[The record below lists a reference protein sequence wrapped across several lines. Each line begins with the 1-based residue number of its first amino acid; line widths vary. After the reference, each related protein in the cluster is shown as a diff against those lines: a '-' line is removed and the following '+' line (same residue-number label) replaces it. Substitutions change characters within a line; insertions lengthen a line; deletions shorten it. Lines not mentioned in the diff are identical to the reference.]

1 MGMLGRIK
9 KNKVMA
15 DFSNYIYTISGK
27 PKSGKTSLVYKCA
40 VEKFGNADNLLL
52 VAFERGYNAL
62 NDINAVDIEKYD
74 EFVELV
80 DELVKNKKDLPYKMV
95 ALDTVDIMQDLAI
108 PYMLKKASRRDNKMY
123 KVISDVPYGN
133 GWNLLQEVIYEQVNK
148 LVKAGYNLWFITHD
162 EDKTFTTKDGLSYDK
177 TVLSLTG
184 KVRDVCVNMSDFIV
198 YIDTTQRKVDD
209 KIIDERIIRFRGDST
224 IEAGG
229 RLEQVVES
237 IPYSIK
243 GFIKAVEDAILA
255 EYGGDTKAV
264 EKAKEEQTKDLEERV
279 DRFIGN
285 LDQPEEEPEEP
296 ALNKVEAVNTIK
308 ANISKLNFADV
319 QNVMKKHGFANFNN
333 PDEIPEEG
341 LLEILKMIK

>member
-162 EDKTFTTKDGLSYDK
+162 KDKTFTTKDGLSYDK

-285 LDQPEEEPEEP
+285 LDRPEEEEP
-296 ALNKVEAVNTIK
+296 TLNKVEAVNTIK

>member
-162 EDKTFTTKDGLSYDK
+162 KDKTFTTKDGLSYDK

-255 EYGGDTKAV
+255 EYGGDVKAV

-285 LDQPEEEPEEP
+285 LDQPEEEEP
-296 ALNKVEAVNTIK
+296 KLNKAEAVNTIK

-319 QNVMKKHGFANFNN
+319 QNVMKKYGFANFNN

>member
-133 GWNLLQEVIYEQVNK
+133 GWNLLQEVIYH
-148 LVKAGYNLWFITHD
+148 I
-162 EDKTFTTKDGLSYDK
+162 
-177 TVLSLTG
+177 
-184 KVRDVCVNMSDFIV
+184 
-198 YIDTTQRKVDD
+198 
-209 KIIDERIIRFRGDST
+209 
-224 IEAGG
+224 
-229 RLEQVVES
+229 
-237 IPYSIK
+237 
-243 GFIKAVEDAILA
+243 
-255 EYGGDTKAV
+255 
-264 EKAKEEQTKDLEERV
+264 
-279 DRFIGN
+279 
-285 LDQPEEEPEEP
+285 
-296 ALNKVEAVNTIK
+296 
-308 ANISKLNFADV
+308 
-319 QNVMKKHGFANFNN
+319 
-333 PDEIPEEG
+333 
-341 LLEILKMIK
+341 

>member
-123 KVISDVPYGN
+123 KVISDIPYGN

-162 EDKTFTTKDGLSYDK
+162 KDKTFTTKDGLSYDK
-177 TVLSLTG
+177 TILSLTG
-184 KVRDVCVNMSDFIV
+184 KVREVCVNMSDFIV
-198 YIDTTQRKVDD
+198 YIDTTQRKVGD
-209 KIIDERIIRFRGDST
+209 KIIDERILRFRGDST

-255 EYGGDTKAV
+255 EYGGDVKAV
-264 EKAKEEQTKDLEERV
+264 EKAKKEQTKDLEERV
-279 DRFIGN
+279 DRFISN
-285 LDQPEEEPEEP
+285 LDEPEEQEP
-296 ALNKVEAVNTIK
+296 TLNKTEAVNTIK

-319 QNVMKKHGFANFNN
+319 QNVMQKHGFANFNN

>member
-123 KVISDVPYGN
+123 KVISDIPYGN

-162 EDKTFTTKDGLSYDK
+162 KDKTFTTKDGLSYDK
-177 TVLSLTG
+177 TILSLTG
-184 KVRDVCVNMSDFIV
+184 KVREVCVNMSDFIV
-198 YIDTTQRKVDD
+198 YIDTTQRKVGD
-209 KIIDERIIRFRGDST
+209 KIIDERILRFRGDST

-255 EYGGDTKAV
+255 EYGGDVKAV

-279 DRFIGN
+279 DRFISN
-285 LDQPEEEPEEP
+285 LDEPEEP
-296 ALNKVEAVNTIK
+296 EPTLNKTEAVNTIK

-319 QNVMKKHGFANFNN
+319 QNIMKKYGFANFNN

>member
-162 EDKTFTTKDGLSYDK
+162 KDKTFTTKDGLSYDK

-285 LDQPEEEPEEP
+285 LDQPEEEEQK
-296 ALNKVEAVNTIK
+296 LNKVEAVNTIK

>member
-162 EDKTFTTKDGLSYDK
+162 KDKTFTTKDGLSYDK

-279 DRFIGN
+279 DRFIDN
-285 LDQPEEEPEEP
+285 LDKPEEEEP
-296 ALNKVEAVNTIK
+296 KLNKVEAVNTIK

-319 QNVMKKHGFANFNN
+319 QNIMKKYGFANFNN

>member
-162 EDKTFTTKDGLSYDK
+162 KDKTFTTKDGLSYDK

-229 RLEQVVES
+229 RLEKVVES

-255 EYGGDTKAV
+255 EYGGDVKAV

-285 LDQPEEEPEEP
+285 LDKPEEEEP
-296 ALNKVEAVNTIK
+296 KLNKVEAVNTIK

>member
-162 EDKTFTTKDGLSYDK
+162 KDKTFTTKDGLSYDK

-279 DRFIGN
+279 DRFIDN
-285 LDQPEEEPEEP
+285 LDKPEEPEP
-296 ALNKVEAVNTIK
+296 TLNKVEAVSTIK

-319 QNVMKKHGFANFNN
+319 QNTMKKYGFANFNN

>member
-162 EDKTFTTKDGLSYDK
+162 KDKTFTTKDGLSYDK

-279 DRFIGN
+279 DRFIDN
-285 LDQPEEEPEEP
+285 LDKSEEQEPK
-296 ALNKVEAVNTIK
+296 LNKVEAVNTIK

-319 QNVMKKHGFANFNN
+319 QNIMKKYGFANFNN

>member
-123 KVISDVPYGN
+123 KVISDIPYGN

-162 EDKTFTTKDGLSYDK
+162 KDKTFTTKDGLSYDK
-177 TVLSLTG
+177 TILSLTG
-184 KVRDVCVNMSDFIV
+184 KVREVCVNMSDFIV
-198 YIDTTQRKVDD
+198 YIDTTQRKVGD
-209 KIIDERIIRFRGDST
+209 KIIDERILRFRGDST

-255 EYGGDTKAV
+255 EYGGDVKAV

-279 DRFIGN
+279 DRFISN
-285 LDQPEEEPEEP
+285 LDEPEEQEP
-296 ALNKVEAVNTIK
+296 TLNKTEAVNTIK

-319 QNVMKKHGFANFNN
+319 QNIMKKYGFTNFNN

>member
-162 EDKTFTTKDGLSYDK
+162 KDKTFTTKDGLSYDK

-285 LDQPEEEPEEP
+285 LDKPEEPEP
-296 ALNKVEAVNTIK
+296 KLNKVEAVNTIK

>member
-162 EDKTFTTKDGLSYDK
+162 KDKTFTTKDGLSYDK

-285 LDQPEEEPEEP
+285 LDKPEEEEP
-296 ALNKVEAVNTIK
+296 SLNKVEAVNTIK

>member
-95 ALDTVDIMQDLAI
+95 ALDTVDILQDLAI

-123 KVISDVPYGN
+123 KVISDIPYGN

-162 EDKTFTTKDGLSYDK
+162 KDKTFTTKDGLSYDK

-255 EYGGDTKAV
+255 EYGGDIKAV
-264 EKAKEEQTKDLEERV
+264 EKAKEEQTKDLEERA

-285 LDQPEEEPEEP
+285 LDKPEEPELELSK
-296 ALNKVEAVNTIK
+296 ADVVDKLK
-308 ANISKLNFADV
+308 ANMSKIDMSKLQA
-319 QNVMKKHGFANFNN
+319 MMSKHGVSSFAN
-333 PDEIPEEG
+333 PETLPVEFCIEV
-341 LLEILKMIK
+341 LELIK

>member
-95 ALDTVDIMQDLAI
+95 ALDTVDILQDLAI

-123 KVISDVPYGN
+123 KVISDIPYGN

-162 EDKTFTTKDGLSYDK
+162 KDKTFTTKDGLSYDK

-255 EYGGDTKAV
+255 EYGGDIKAV
-264 EKAKEEQTKDLEERV
+264 EKAKEEQTKDLEERA

-285 LDQPEEEPEEP
+285 LDKPEEPELELSK
-296 ALNKVEAVNTIK
+296 ADVVDKLK
-308 ANISKLNFADV
+308 ANMGKIDMSKLQAI
-319 QNVMKKHGFANFNN
+319 MSKHGVSSFAN
-333 PDEIPEEG
+333 PEALPAEFCIEV
-341 LLEILKMIK
+341 LELIK

>member
-162 EDKTFTTKDGLSYDK
+162 KDKTFTTKDGLSYDK

-279 DRFIGN
+279 DRFIDN
-285 LDQPEEEPEEP
+285 LDKPEEQEPT
-296 ALNKVEAVNTIK
+296 LNKAEAVNTIK

>member
-162 EDKTFTTKDGLSYDK
+162 KDKTFTTKDGLSYDK

-209 KIIDERIIRFRGDST
+209 KIVDERIIRFRGDST

-285 LDQPEEEPEEP
+285 LDQPEEEEP
-296 ALNKVEAVNTIK
+296 KLNKVEAVNTIK

>member
-162 EDKTFTTKDGLSYDK
+162 KDKTFTTKDGLSYDK

-279 DRFIGN
+279 DRFIDN
-285 LDQPEEEPEEP
+285 LDKPEEEEP
-296 ALNKVEAVNTIK
+296 KLNKVEAVNTIK

-319 QNVMKKHGFANFNN
+319 QNTMKKYGFANFNN

>member
-162 EDKTFTTKDGLSYDK
+162 KDKTFTTKDGLSYDK

-285 LDQPEEEPEEP
+285 LDKPEEEEP
-296 ALNKVEAVNTIK
+296 KLNKVEAVNTIK

-319 QNVMKKHGFANFNN
+319 QNTMKKYGFANFNN

>member
-123 KVISDVPYGN
+123 KVISDIPYGN

-162 EDKTFTTKDGLSYDK
+162 KDKTFTTKDGLSYDK
-177 TVLSLTG
+177 TILSLTG
-184 KVRDVCVNMSDFIV
+184 KVREVCVNMSDFIV
-198 YIDTTQRKVDD
+198 YIDTTQRKVGD
-209 KIIDERIIRFRGDST
+209 KIIDERILRFRGDST

-255 EYGGDTKAV
+255 EYGGDVKAV

-279 DRFIGN
+279 DRFISN
-285 LDQPEEEPEEP
+285 LDEPEEEEP
-296 ALNKVEAVNTIK
+296 KLNKVEAVNTIK

-319 QNVMKKHGFANFNN
+319 QNIMKKYGFTNFNN

>member
-162 EDKTFTTKDGLSYDK
+162 KDKTFTTKDGLSYDK

-285 LDQPEEEPEEP
+285 LDKPEEQEPK
-296 ALNKVEAVNTIK
+296 LNKVEAVNTIK

-319 QNVMKKHGFANFNN
+319 QNTMKKYGFANFNN

>member
-162 EDKTFTTKDGLSYDK
+162 KDKTFTTKDGLSYDK

-285 LDQPEEEPEEP
+285 LDKPEEEEP
-296 ALNKVEAVNTIK
+296 KLNKVEAVNTIK

>member
-162 EDKTFTTKDGLSYDK
+162 KDKTFTTKDGLSYDK

-279 DRFIGN
+279 DRFIDN
-285 LDQPEEEPEEP
+285 LDKPEEEEP
-296 ALNKVEAVNTIK
+296 SLNKVEAVNTIK

>member
-162 EDKTFTTKDGLSYDK
+162 KDKTFTTKDGLSYDK

-285 LDQPEEEPEEP
+285 LDQPEEEEP
-296 ALNKVEAVNTIK
+296 KLNKVEAVNTIK

>member
-62 NDINAVDIEKYD
+62 HDINAVDIEKYD
-74 EFVELV
+74 KFVELV
-80 DELVKNKKDLPYKMV
+80 DELVKNKKDLPYKIV

-162 EDKTFTTKDGLSYDK
+162 KDKTFTTKDGLSYDK

-279 DRFIGN
+279 DRFIDN
-285 LDQPEEEPEEP
+285 LDKPEEEEP
-296 ALNKVEAVNTIK
+296 KLNKVEAVNTIK

>member
-162 EDKTFTTKDGLSYDK
+162 KDKTFTTKDGLSYDK

-285 LDQPEEEPEEP
+285 LDKPEEPEP

-333 PDEIPEEG
+333 PEEIPEEG

>member
-162 EDKTFTTKDGLSYDK
+162 KDKTFTTKDGLSYDK

-285 LDQPEEEPEEP
+285 LDKPEEEEP
-296 ALNKVEAVNTIK
+296 KLNKVEAVNTIK

-319 QNVMKKHGFANFNN
+319 QNIMKKHGFANFNN

>member
-123 KVISDVPYGN
+123 KVISDIPYGN

-162 EDKTFTTKDGLSYDK
+162 KDKTFTTKDGLSYDK
-177 TVLSLTG
+177 TILSLTG
-184 KVRDVCVNMSDFIV
+184 KVREVCVNMSDFIV
-198 YIDTTQRKVDD
+198 YIDTTQRKVGD

-255 EYGGDTKAV
+255 EYGGDVKAV

-279 DRFIGN
+279 DRFISN
-285 LDQPEEEPEEP
+285 LDEPEEEEP
-296 ALNKVEAVNTIK
+296 KLNKVEAVNTIK

-319 QNVMKKHGFANFNN
+319 QNIMKKYGFANFNN

>member
-162 EDKTFTTKDGLSYDK
+162 KDKTFTTKDGLSYDK

-279 DRFIGN
+279 DRFIDN
-285 LDQPEEEPEEP
+285 LDKPEEPEP
-296 ALNKVEAVNTIK
+296 SLNKVEAVNTIK

>member
-1 MGMLGRIK
+1 
-9 KNKVMA
+9 
-15 DFSNYIYTISGK
+15 
-27 PKSGKTSLVYKCA
+27 
-40 VEKFGNADNLLL
+40 
-52 VAFERGYNAL
+52 
-62 NDINAVDIEKYD
+62 
-74 EFVELV
+74 
-80 DELVKNKKDLPYKMV
+80 MV

-162 EDKTFTTKDGLSYDK
+162 KDKTFTTKDGLSYDK

-264 EKAKEEQTKDLEERV
+264 EKAKEEQTKDLEERA
-279 DRFIGN
+279 DRFIDN
-285 LDQPEEEPEEP
+285 LDQPEEEQEP
-296 ALNKVEAVNTIK
+296 TLNKVEAVNTIK

>member
-162 EDKTFTTKDGLSYDK
+162 KDKTFTTKDGLSYDK

-279 DRFIGN
+279 DRFIDN
-285 LDQPEEEPEEP
+285 LDKPEEEEP
-296 ALNKVEAVNTIK
+296 KLNKVEAVNTIK

>member
-162 EDKTFTTKDGLSYDK
+162 KDKTFTTKDGLSYDK

-285 LDQPEEEPEEP
+285 LDKPEEQEPT
-296 ALNKVEAVNTIK
+296 LNKVEAVNTIK

-341 LLEILKMIK
+341 LSEILKMIK

>member
-162 EDKTFTTKDGLSYDK
+162 KDKTFTTKDGLSYDK

-279 DRFIGN
+279 DRFIDN
-285 LDQPEEEPEEP
+285 LDKPEEEEP

>member
-162 EDKTFTTKDGLSYDK
+162 KDKTFTTKDGLSYDK

-285 LDQPEEEPEEP
+285 LDQLEEEEPK
-296 ALNKVEAVNTIK
+296 LNKAEAVNTIK

-319 QNVMKKHGFANFNN
+319 QNIMKKYGFANFNN

>member
-162 EDKTFTTKDGLSYDK
+162 KDKTFTTKDGLSYDK

-279 DRFIGN
+279 DRFIDN
-285 LDQPEEEPEEP
+285 LDKPEEEEP
-296 ALNKVEAVNTIK
+296 KLNKVEAVNTIK

-333 PDEIPEEG
+333 PGEIPEEG

>member
-15 DFSNYIYTISGK
+15 DFSNYIYTISEK

-162 EDKTFTTKDGLSYDK
+162 KDKTFTTKDGLSYDK

-279 DRFIGN
+279 DRFIDN
-285 LDQPEEEPEEP
+285 LDKPEEEEP
-296 ALNKVEAVNTIK
+296 KLNKVEAVNTIK

-319 QNVMKKHGFANFNN
+319 QNTMKKYGFANFNN

>member
-123 KVISDVPYGN
+123 KVISDIPYGN

-162 EDKTFTTKDGLSYDK
+162 KDKTFTTKDGLSYDK
-177 TVLSLTG
+177 TILSLTG
-184 KVRDVCVNMSDFIV
+184 KVREVCVNMSDFIV
-198 YIDTTQRKVDD
+198 YIDTTQRKVGD
-209 KIIDERIIRFRGDST
+209 KIIDERILRFRGDST

-255 EYGGDTKAV
+255 EYGGDVKAV
-264 EKAKEEQTKDLEERV
+264 EKAKKEQTKDLEERV
-279 DRFIGN
+279 DRFISN
-285 LDQPEEEPEEP
+285 LDEPEEQEP
-296 ALNKVEAVNTIK
+296 TLNKTEAVNTIK

-319 QNVMKKHGFANFNN
+319 QNIMKKYGFANFNN